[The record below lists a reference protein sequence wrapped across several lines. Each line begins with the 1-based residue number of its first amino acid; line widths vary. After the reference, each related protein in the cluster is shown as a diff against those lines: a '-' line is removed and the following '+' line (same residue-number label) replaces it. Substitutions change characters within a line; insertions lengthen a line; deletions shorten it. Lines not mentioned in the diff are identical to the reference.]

1 MSKSKIGLPLHTDFT
16 DPSKSGSTPVTLWA
30 MHRIE
35 MSCGTCQALKLGDT
49 MSNMLKQMTAA
60 YGDLLVIIYIT
71 AIGGGLCMLWCAYLV
86 WRRSEST
93 QSEYL

>member
-1 MSKSKIGLPLHTDFT
+1 MSKNKIGTPLYTEFMDLANG
-16 DPSKSGSTPVTLWA
+16 GSTTVSLWA

-35 MSCGTCQALKLGDT
+35 VKCGDCQSKKLGTT
-49 MSNMLKQMTAA
+49 MSGMLTQMNGA